1 MENNQ
6 NKTPEEIKKQN
17 RRFYASAGT
26 IFLAVIIGVL
36 WLANLP
42 HVFSRDLKIIDEN
55 TPKKE
60 KADFSQ
66 VRTDLNKIM
75 QGVGEKFEKMKDQKE
90 TVEDAE
96 VLLDTINT
104 NASSSLATTT
114 ATTTAS
120 TSNLNILKK

>member
-42 HVFSRDLKIIDEN
+42 HVFSSDLKIIDEN